1 MRDNKTVMTP
11 SCHKRA
17 QRTASLK
24 KGGGV
29 GGGLSAG
36 LPHFLFGV
44 VEKEEGKSDDEVEYE
59 RKKGSLLIAT
69 GSEK

>member
-1 MRDNKTVMTP
+1 M
-11 SCHKRA
+11 
-17 QRTASLK
+17 
-24 KGGGV
+24 

>member
-17 QRTASLK
+17 QRTALLK
-24 KGGGV
+24 KG

>member
-1 MRDNKTVMTP
+1 MTP

-24 KGGGV
+24 KGRR
-29 GGGLSAG
+29 GGGALSAG